1 MNIWTF
7 YKHFSC
13 SPSICTGFIICLLLL
28 IHSQS
33 DVNATA
39 AGAEIEHSN
48 SEHRHEHNYESLS
61 SAVKEFQ
68 EKHAK
73 KFTQKWKLAGNVV
86 KTCNAFAKQT
96 SFKSRY
102 VQKLVKLNDYFIP
115 KMISGLVQ
123 RDSKTGALHSSDSV
137 IFTMLRFMDSF
148 LLKRQRAHYEA
159 IRQLTL
165 PDCGCIVGISLD
177 KAEVFDKAI
186 FCLQFNYYESIL
198 TVRNSAFVCVVET
211 VEIKL
216 GIVNRQYIKIVNR

>member
-1 MNIWTF
+1 MNNWTF
-7 YKHFSC
+7 YKHFAC
-13 SPSICTGFIICLLLL
+13 SPSICTGFIIFLLFL
-28 IHSQS
+28 IHCQS
-33 DVNATA
+33 DVNAA

-48 SEHRHEHNYESLS
+48 SEHRHKHNYESLS

-68 EKHAK
+68 EKHAN
-73 KFTQKWKLAGNVV
+73 KFAQKWKLAGNVV

-123 RDSKTGALHSSDSV
+123 RDSKTGALHSPDSV
-137 IFTMLRFMDSF
+137 ISTMLRFMNTF

-198 TVRNSAFVCVVET
+198 TVRNSAFVNKGNRCVVET
-211 VEIKL
+211 VEIKSA
-216 GIVNRQYIKIVNR
+216 IESAR